1 MRELIE
7 KVLNEKIKPGLQR
20 DGGDIQLIDVTDDGV
35 VKVKLRGAC
44 ACCPGAKYTLQMGV
58 ERILK
63 EAVPQVKKVESV

>member
-1 MRELIE
+1 MRESVE

-20 DGGDIQLIDVTDDGV
+20 DGGDIELIDVTEDGV

-44 ACCPGAKYTLQMGV
+44 ACCPGAQHTLQMGV

-63 EAVPQVKKVESV
+63 EALPQVKKVEAV